1 MLRSSLEQLPGM
13 QGRTDRADHVDVRRM
28 DGTVSLK
35 KFTDGVLSYQPGWMS
50 ALWHVRVW
58 LLRLLGQGE
67 REVPH
72 RERFTEQTLPVEVG
86 EHAGFFEIIAS
97 DGETYWVAEGRESHL
112 TAVLAVSAEQL
123 QNGMRRF
130 HLITVVWY
138 LNRAGWIYFNLIR
151 PFHHLVVLCAMR
163 KVLSPERGVRK

>member
-1 MLRSSLEQLPGM
+1 MKGLTHG
-13 QGRTDRADHVDVRRM
+13 ADHVDVRSL

-35 KFTDGVLSYQPGWMS
+35 TFTAGVLSYRPGWMS
-50 ALWHVRVW
+50 ALWHVRVC

-67 REVPH
+67 REIPD
-72 RERFTEQTLPVEVG
+72 RERFTEQTLPVEAG
-86 EHAGFFEIIAS
+86 EHAGFFEIVAS

-112 TAVLAVSAEQL
+112 TAVLAVSMEHL

-151 PFHHLVVLCAMR
+151 PFHHLVVWCAMR
-163 KVLSPERGVRK
+163 KILSPERGVKK